1 MLNGAALDG
10 DNIRRLVLTPP
21 EGQHPL
27 VEGWASLD
35 EQVQPCGIDFRVLRI
50 DRLLTAGRMGVG
62 ADDRTL
68 PESEALEFGKDGWVF
83 LEAGSYLVT
92 CCEVVNMPLDLMALA
107 LPRSSLVRS
116 GVALP
121 TAVWDP
127 GYRGR
132 SQALLAV
139 QNPAGYHIRQYARF
153 MQMVFFRLSNPAP
166 EGYSGRYQ
174 DERP

>member
-1 MLNGAALDG
+1 MLKGAVLDR
-10 DNIRRLVLTPP
+10 DNIRRLVLSPTG
-21 EGQHPL
+21 GQLPL

-35 EQVQPCGIDFRVLRI
+35 EQVQPCGIDFRILRI
-50 DRLLTAGRMGVG
+50 DRLLTAGRMGVN

-68 PESEALEFGKDGWVF
+68 SATETVGFGSDGWIF

-92 CCEVVNMPLDLMALA
+92 CCEIVNMPLDLMALA
-107 LPRSSLVRS
+107 QPRSSLLRS
-116 GVALP
+116 GVSLP

-132 SQALLAV
+132 SQALLMV
-139 QNPAGYHIRQYARF
+139 QNPAGYHIQQYARF